1 MLMKNRNKSAFTLI
15 EMLVVIGI
23 IAILALGI
31 SMIRFGGATQSLSS
45 AQQVMMSSFYEAK
58 NAALAKHARVRVLI
72 YKGPDYERTLR
83 QVLIAHE
90 ILDENSGD
98 STWSVISETTLPKG
112 SFFVPPETDFL
123 NLCSI
128 KGEYEV
134 GDVFKST
141 FNTGVSGVPYT
152 VGLSEAS
159 LIPQMMNENGS
170 DYYCYE
176 FAPEGFSEN
185 ANALVMLAA
194 GKLDAK
200 SKLQVENPNEQLGF
214 VIRRFGNCVAFKDYL
229 EMETALKK

>member
-1 MLMKNRNKSAFTLI
+1 MKNSNKSAFTLV

-23 IAILALGI
+23 IAVLALGVT
-31 SMIRFGGATQSLSS
+31 MMRFGGATQSLAS

-72 YKGPDYERTLR
+72 YKGKDYERTLR

-90 ILDENSGD
+90 VLDENTGD
-98 STWSVISETTLPKG
+98 SNWAVISNTTLPKG
-112 SFFVPPETDFL
+112 AFFVPPEADFL
-123 NLCSI
+123 GLCSI
-128 KGEYEV
+128 GGEYEI

-141 FNTGVSGVPYT
+141 FNTGMSGVPFT
-152 VGLSEAS
+152 VGLSSAAGV
-159 LIPQMMNENGS
+159 IPEPMSENGG

-185 ANALVMLAA
+185 ANALVMLAG
-194 GKLDAK
+194 GKIDGKNL
-200 SKLQVENPNEQLGF
+200 LQVENPNEQLGF
-214 VIRRFGNCVAFKDYL
+214 VIRRFGNCIAFKDYL